1 MFTGIL
7 SLIVFLPL
15 AGVLVDSLL
24 LPSASRVQGL
34 SRYVALAVTLATLAL
49 TIATA
54 VRFDTS
60 ISEPQFVEQYQ
71 WIPFINVEYFFG
83 VDGLSMPMVVLTALL
98 TVAAIFASWRITHRV
113 KEYFIWMLVL
123 ETGVMGVFT
132 SLDMVQFFLFWE
144 VELVPM
150 YLLISIWGSGRR
162 EYSAMKFLI
171 YTVGA
176 SALMLV
182 GILAVGFA
190 AGSFNMIELAE
201 SGADWIPNLFISA
214 ELVFLLIMAAFAVK
228 LPIWPFHT
236 WLPDAHTD
244 APTAVSVMLAG
255 VLLKMGGYGIL
266 RISISLFPEV
276 TDKLA
281 IWLAALGVVNILY
294 GAFVTFQQSDLKRLV
309 AFSSV
314 SHMGFVLLGI
324 ASLGEVG
331 LTGAALQMFTHG
343 TITGL
348 LFFTVGPGVRQG
360 AHPTHPG
367 PRGSGEQDAV
377 HCGGV
382 PYRGAGVSRAA
393 GYLGIRGGTDD
404 IPGGIRRV
412 EGGNGAGGNRDL
424 PVGGVY
430 PLDLAACHVRHP
442 DYSIPAC
449 NGRGGCRRG
458 RGIAADRP
466 DIDSWG
472 LSVLHHGHAK
482 GRSCTDQRSVRRL
495 IRAKANVSR
504 RSISV
509 NARAGPWRS
518 RGHHHPSRPDAQEEG
533 RSGAFV
539 TDWDWGLGGAF
550 AGVVAEG

>member
-15 AGVLVDSLL
+15 AGVLLILL
-24 LPSASRVQGL
+24 LPPSEGGRSRQ
-34 SRYVALAVTLATLAL
+34 VALGVTLATLAL
-49 TIATA
+49 AIITVI
-54 VRFDTS
+54 RFDTS
-60 ISEPQFVEQYQ
+60 VSDPQFVEQYQ

-98 TVAAIFASWRITHRV
+98 SVAAILASWKINYRT

-123 ETGVMGVFT
+123 ETGVMGVFI
-132 SLDMVQFFLFWE
+132 SLDLVQFFLFWE
-144 VELVPM
+144 VELIPM

-190 AGSFNMIELAE
+190 AGSFNMIELAKTG
-201 SGADWIPNLFISA
+201 SDWIPNLFISA
-214 ELVFLLIMAAFAVK
+214 ELAFLLIMAAFAVK

-294 GAFVTFQQSDLKRLV
+294 GAFVTFQQTDLKRLV
-309 AFSSV
+309 AYSSV
-314 SHMGFVLLGI
+314 SHMGFVLLGV
-324 ASLGEVG
+324 ASLNEVG

-348 LFFTVGPGVRQG
+348 LFFLVGLVYDRVHTRHIPDLGGLANRMPFIAAAFLIGGLASLGLPATSGFVAELTIFLGAFQEWRAATVLGVLGIFLSAGYILWTLQRTMYG
-360 AHPTHPG
+360 TPTTRFQHVG
-367 PRGSGEQDAV
+367 DAV
-377 HCGGV
+377 LV
-382 PYRGAGVSRAA
+382 DKAGALLLIAPILIV
-393 GYLGIRGGTDD
+393 
-404 IPGGIRRV
+404 
-412 EGGNGAGGNRDL
+412 
-424 PVGGVY
+424 GVY
-430 PLDLAACHVRHP
+430 PSFITDMLREGIKPISAL
-442 DYSIPAC
+442 Y
-449 NGRGGCRRG
+449 GG
-458 RGIAADRP
+458 
-466 DIDSWG
+466 
-472 LSVLHHGHAK
+472 
-482 GRSCTDQRSVRRL
+482 
-495 IRAKANVSR
+495 
-504 RSISV
+504 
-509 NARAGPWRS
+509 
-518 RGHHHPSRPDAQEEG
+518 
-533 RSGAFV
+533 
-539 TDWDWGLGGAF
+539 
-550 AGVVAEG
+550 

>member
-15 AGVLVDSLL
+15 AGVLLILL
-24 LPSASRVQGL
+24 LPPSEGGRSRQ
-34 SRYVALAVTLATLAL
+34 VALGVTLATLAL
-49 TIATA
+49 AIITVI
-54 VRFDTS
+54 RFDTS
-60 ISEPQFVEQYQ
+60 ISDPQFVEQYQ

-98 TVAAIFASWRITHRV
+98 SVAAILASWKINYRT

-123 ETGVMGVFT
+123 ETGVMGVFV
-132 SLDMVQFFLFWE
+132 SLDLVQFFLFWE
-144 VELVPM
+144 VELIPM

-190 AGSFNMIELAE
+190 AGSFNMIELAKTG
-201 SGADWIPNLFISA
+201 SDWIPNLFISA
-214 ELVFLLIMAAFAVK
+214 ELAFLLIMAAFAVK

-294 GAFVTFQQSDLKRLV
+294 GAFVTFQQTDLKRLV
-309 AFSSV
+309 AYSSV
-314 SHMGFVLLGI
+314 SHMGFVLLGV
-324 ASLGEVG
+324 ASLNEVG

-348 LFFTVGPGVRQG
+348 LFFLVGLIYDRVHTRHIPDLGGLANRMPFIAAAFLIGGLASLGLPATSGFVAELTIFLGTFQEWRLATVLGVLGIFLSAGYILWTLQRTMYG
-360 AHPTHPG
+360 TPTTRFQHVG
-367 PRGSGEQDAV
+367 DAV
-377 HCGGV
+377 LV
-382 PYRGAGVSRAA
+382 DKAGALLLIAPILIV
-393 GYLGIRGGTDD
+393 
-404 IPGGIRRV
+404 
-412 EGGNGAGGNRDL
+412 
-424 PVGGVY
+424 GVY
-430 PLDLAACHVRHP
+430 PSFITDMLKEGVAPISAL
-442 DYSIPAC
+442 Y
-449 NGRGGCRRG
+449 GG
-458 RGIAADRP
+458 
-466 DIDSWG
+466 
-472 LSVLHHGHAK
+472 
-482 GRSCTDQRSVRRL
+482 
-495 IRAKANVSR
+495 
-504 RSISV
+504 
-509 NARAGPWRS
+509 
-518 RGHHHPSRPDAQEEG
+518 
-533 RSGAFV
+533 
-539 TDWDWGLGGAF
+539 
-550 AGVVAEG
+550 

>member
-15 AGVLVDSLL
+15 AGVLLILL
-24 LPSASRVQGL
+24 LPPSEGGRSRQ
-34 SRYVALAVTLATLAL
+34 VALGVTLATLAL
-49 TIATA
+49 AIITVI
-54 VRFDTS
+54 RFDTS
-60 ISEPQFVEQYQ
+60 ISDPQFVEQYQ

-98 TVAAIFASWRITHRV
+98 SVAAILASWKINYRT

-123 ETGVMGVFT
+123 ETGVMGVFI
-132 SLDMVQFFLFWE
+132 SLDLVQFFLFWE
-144 VELVPM
+144 VELIPM

-190 AGSFNMIELAE
+190 AGSFNMIELAKTG
-201 SGADWIPNLFISA
+201 SDWIPNLFISA
-214 ELVFLLIMAAFAVK
+214 ELAFLLIMAAFAVK

-294 GAFVTFQQSDLKRLV
+294 GAFVTFQQTDLKRLV
-309 AFSSV
+309 AYSSV
-314 SHMGFVLLGI
+314 SHMGFVLLGV
-324 ASLGEVG
+324 ASLNEVG

-348 LFFTVGPGVRQG
+348 LFFLVGLVYDRVHTRHIPDLGGLANRMPFIAAAFLIGGLASLGLPATSGFVAELTIFLGTFQEWRAATVLGVLGIFLSAGYILWTLQRTMYG
-360 AHPTHPG
+360 TPTTRFQHVG
-367 PRGSGEQDAV
+367 DAV
-377 HCGGV
+377 LV
-382 PYRGAGVSRAA
+382 DKAGALLLIAPILIV
-393 GYLGIRGGTDD
+393 
-404 IPGGIRRV
+404 
-412 EGGNGAGGNRDL
+412 
-424 PVGGVY
+424 GVY
-430 PLDLAACHVRHP
+430 PSFITDML
-442 DYSIPAC
+442 
-449 NGRGGCRRG
+449 RGGV
-458 RGIAADRP
+458 AP
-466 DIDSWG
+466 
-472 LSVLHHGHAK
+472 
-482 GRSCTDQRSVRRL
+482 
-495 IRAKANVSR
+495 
-504 RSISV
+504 IS
-509 NARAGPWRS
+509 A
-518 RGHHHPSRPDAQEEG
+518 
-533 RSGAFV
+533 
-539 TDWDWGLGGAF
+539 LYGG
-550 AGVVAEG
+550 

>member
-15 AGVLVDSLL
+15 VGVLLILL
-24 LPSASRVQGL
+24 LPPSEGGRSRQ
-34 SRYVALAVTLATLAL
+34 VALGVTLTTLAL
-49 TIATA
+49 AIITVI
-54 VRFDTS
+54 RFDTS
-60 ISEPQFVEQYQ
+60 ISDPQFVEQYQ

-98 TVAAIFASWRITHRV
+98 SVAAILASWKINYRT

-123 ETGVMGVFT
+123 ETGVMGVFI
-132 SLDMVQFFLFWE
+132 SLDLVQFFLFWE
-144 VELVPM
+144 VELIPM

-190 AGSFNMIELAE
+190 AGSFNMIELAKTG
-201 SGADWIPNLFISA
+201 SDWIPNLFISA
-214 ELVFLLIMAAFAVK
+214 ELAFLLIMAAFAVK

-294 GAFVTFQQSDLKRLV
+294 GAFVTFQQTDLKRLV
-309 AFSSV
+309 AYSSV
-314 SHMGFVLLGI
+314 SHMGFVLLGV
-324 ASLGEVG
+324 ASLNEVG

-348 LFFTVGPGVRQG
+348 LFFLVGLVYDRVHTRHIPDLGGLANRMPFIAAAFLIGGLASLGLPATSGFVAELTIFLGTFQEWRAATVLGVLGIFLSAGYILWTLQRTMYG
-360 AHPTHPG
+360 TPTTRFQHVG
-367 PRGSGEQDAV
+367 DAV
-377 HCGGV
+377 LV
-382 PYRGAGVSRAA
+382 DKAGALLLIAPILIV
-393 GYLGIRGGTDD
+393 
-404 IPGGIRRV
+404 
-412 EGGNGAGGNRDL
+412 
-424 PVGGVY
+424 GVY
-430 PLDLAACHVRHP
+430 PSFITDMLREGIKPISAL
-442 DYSIPAC
+442 Y
-449 NGRGGCRRG
+449 GG
-458 RGIAADRP
+458 
-466 DIDSWG
+466 
-472 LSVLHHGHAK
+472 
-482 GRSCTDQRSVRRL
+482 
-495 IRAKANVSR
+495 
-504 RSISV
+504 
-509 NARAGPWRS
+509 
-518 RGHHHPSRPDAQEEG
+518 
-533 RSGAFV
+533 
-539 TDWDWGLGGAF
+539 
-550 AGVVAEG
+550 

>member
-15 AGVLVDSLL
+15 AGVLVILL
-24 LPSASRVQGL
+24 LGERDKHRSKH
-34 SRYVALAVTLATLAL
+34 VALLVTLGTLAL
-49 TIATA
+49 AIAAA

-60 ISEPQFVEQYQ
+60 ISEPQYVEQYQ

-98 TVAAIFASWRITHRV
+98 TVAAIIASWHITHRA

-132 SLDMVQFFLFWE
+132 SLDLVQFFLFWE

-190 AGSFNMIELAE
+190 AGSFNMIELANTG
-201 SGADWIPNLFISA
+201 SDWIPNLFISA

-276 TDKLA
+276 TDNLA
-281 IWLAALGVVNILY
+281 VWLAALGVVNILY

-314 SHMGFVLLGI
+314 SHMGFVLLGV
-324 ASLGEVG
+324 ASLDEVG

-348 LFFTVGPGVRQG
+348 LFFLVGLVYDRVHTRHIPDLGGLANRMPFIAAAFLIGGLASLGLPATSGFVAELTIFLGTFQEWRVATVLGVIG
-360 AHPTHPG
+360 IFL
-367 PRGSGEQDAV
+367 S
-377 HCGGV
+377 
-382 PYRGAGVSRAA
+382 A
-393 GYLGIRGGTDD
+393 GYILWTLQRTMYGTPTTRFQHVGDAGIMDKA
-404 IPGGIRRV
+404 
-412 EGGNGAGGNRDL
+412 GAVL
-424 PVGGVY
+424 LIAPILIVGVY
-430 PLDLAACHVRHP
+430 PSFITDMLREGVAPISAL
-442 DYSIPAC
+442 Y
-449 NGRGGCRRG
+449 GG
-458 RGIAADRP
+458 
-466 DIDSWG
+466 
-472 LSVLHHGHAK
+472 
-482 GRSCTDQRSVRRL
+482 
-495 IRAKANVSR
+495 
-504 RSISV
+504 
-509 NARAGPWRS
+509 
-518 RGHHHPSRPDAQEEG
+518 
-533 RSGAFV
+533 
-539 TDWDWGLGGAF
+539 
-550 AGVVAEG
+550 

>member
-15 AGVLVDSLL
+15 AGALLILL
-24 LPSASRVQGL
+24 LPPAEGGRSRQ
-34 SRYVALAVTLATLAL
+34 VALGVTLATLAL
-49 TIATA
+49 AIITVI
-54 VRFDTS
+54 RFDTS
-60 ISEPQFVEQYQ
+60 VSDPQFVEQYQ

-98 TVAAIFASWRITHRV
+98 SVAAILASWKITYRT

-123 ETGVMGVFT
+123 ETGVMGVFI
-132 SLDMVQFFLFWE
+132 SLDLVQFFLFWE
-144 VELVPM
+144 VELIPM

-190 AGSFNMIELAE
+190 AGSFNMIELAKTG
-201 SGADWIPNLFISA
+201 SDWIPNLFISA
-214 ELVFLLIMAAFAVK
+214 ELAFLLIMAAFAVK

-294 GAFVTFQQSDLKRLV
+294 GAFVTFQQTDLKRLV
-309 AFSSV
+309 AYSSV
-314 SHMGFVLLGI
+314 SHMGFVLLGV
-324 ASLGEVG
+324 ASLNEVG

-348 LFFTVGPGVRQG
+348 LFFLVGLVYDRVHTRHIPDLGGLANRMPFIAAAFLIG
-360 AHPTHPG
+360 GLASLGLPAT
-367 PRGSGEQDAV
+367 SGFVAELTIFLGTFQEW
-377 HCGGV
+377 
-382 PYRGAGVSRAA
+382 RAA
-393 GYLGIRGGTDD
+393 TALGVLGIFLSAGYILWTLQRTMYGTPTTRFQHVGDAGLVD
-404 IPGGIRRV
+404 KA
-412 EGGNGAGGNRDL
+412 GAL
-424 PVGGVY
+424 LLIAPILIVGVY
-430 PLDLAACHVRHP
+430 PSFITDMLREGVAPISAL
-442 DYSIPAC
+442 Y
-449 NGRGGCRRG
+449 GG
-458 RGIAADRP
+458 
-466 DIDSWG
+466 
-472 LSVLHHGHAK
+472 
-482 GRSCTDQRSVRRL
+482 
-495 IRAKANVSR
+495 
-504 RSISV
+504 
-509 NARAGPWRS
+509 
-518 RGHHHPSRPDAQEEG
+518 
-533 RSGAFV
+533 
-539 TDWDWGLGGAF
+539 
-550 AGVVAEG
+550 

>member
-1 MFTGIL
+1 M
-7 SLIVFLPL
+7 
-15 AGVLVDSLL
+15 
-24 LPSASRVQGL
+24 
-34 SRYVALAVTLATLAL
+34 ALAVTLATLVLA
-49 TIATA
+49 IITA
-54 VRFDTS
+54 IRFDTS
-60 ISEPQFVEQYQ
+60 ISDPQFVEQYQ

-98 TVAAIFASWRITHRV
+98 SVAAILASWKINYRT

-123 ETGVMGVFT
+123 ETGVMGVFL
-132 SLDMVQFFLFWE
+132 SLDLVQFFLFWE

-190 AGSFNMIELAE
+190 AGSFNMIELAKTG
-201 SGADWIPNLFISA
+201 SDWIPNLFISA

-276 TDKLA
+276 TDNLA
-281 IWLAALGVVNILY
+281 VWLAALGVVNILY

-314 SHMGFVLLGI
+314 SHMGFVLLGV
-324 ASLGEVG
+324 ASLDEVG

-348 LFFTVGPGVRQG
+348 LFFLVWLVYDRVHTRHIPDLGGLANRMPFIAAAFLIGGLASLGLPATSGFVAELTIFLGTFQEWRVATVLGVIG
-360 AHPTHPG
+360 IFL
-367 PRGSGEQDAV
+367 S
-377 HCGGV
+377 
-382 PYRGAGVSRAA
+382 A
-393 GYLGIRGGTDD
+393 GYILWTLQRTMYGTPTTRFQHVGDAGIMDKA
-404 IPGGIRRV
+404 
-412 EGGNGAGGNRDL
+412 GAVL
-424 PVGGVY
+424 LIAPILIVGVY
-430 PLDLAACHVRHP
+430 PSFITDMLREGVAPISAL
-442 DYSIPAC
+442 Y
-449 NGRGGCRRG
+449 GG
-458 RGIAADRP
+458 
-466 DIDSWG
+466 
-472 LSVLHHGHAK
+472 
-482 GRSCTDQRSVRRL
+482 
-495 IRAKANVSR
+495 
-504 RSISV
+504 
-509 NARAGPWRS
+509 
-518 RGHHHPSRPDAQEEG
+518 
-533 RSGAFV
+533 
-539 TDWDWGLGGAF
+539 
-550 AGVVAEG
+550 

>member
-1 MFTGIL
+1 M
-7 SLIVFLPL
+7 
-15 AGVLVDSLL
+15 
-24 LPSASRVQGL
+24 
-34 SRYVALAVTLATLAL
+34 ALAVTLSTLVLA
-49 TIATA
+49 IITA
-54 VRFDTS
+54 IRFDTS
-60 ISEPQFVEQYQ
+60 ISDPQFVEQYQ

-98 TVAAIFASWRITHRV
+98 SVAAIFASWKINYRT

-123 ETGVMGVFT
+123 ETGVMGVFL
-132 SLDMVQFFLFWE
+132 SLDLVQFFLFWE

-190 AGSFNMIELAE
+190 AGSFNMIELAKTG
-201 SGADWIPNLFISA
+201 SDWIPNLFISA

-276 TDKLA
+276 TDNLA
-281 IWLAALGVVNILY
+281 VWLAALGVVNILY

-314 SHMGFVLLGI
+314 SHMGFVLLGV
-324 ASLGEVG
+324 ASLDEVG
-331 LTGAALQMFTHG
+331 MTGAALQMFTHG

-348 LFFTVGPGVRQG
+348 LFFLVGLVYDRVHTRHIPDLGGLANRMPFIAAAFLIGGLASLGLPATSGFVAELTIFLGTFQEWRVATVLGVIG
-360 AHPTHPG
+360 IFL
-367 PRGSGEQDAV
+367 S
-377 HCGGV
+377 
-382 PYRGAGVSRAA
+382 A
-393 GYLGIRGGTDD
+393 GYILWTLQRTMYGTPTTRFQHVGDAGIMDKA
-404 IPGGIRRV
+404 
-412 EGGNGAGGNRDL
+412 GAVL
-424 PVGGVY
+424 LIAPILIVGVY
-430 PLDLAACHVRHP
+430 PSFITDMLREGVAPISAL
-442 DYSIPAC
+442 Y
-449 NGRGGCRRG
+449 GG
-458 RGIAADRP
+458 
-466 DIDSWG
+466 
-472 LSVLHHGHAK
+472 
-482 GRSCTDQRSVRRL
+482 
-495 IRAKANVSR
+495 
-504 RSISV
+504 
-509 NARAGPWRS
+509 
-518 RGHHHPSRPDAQEEG
+518 
-533 RSGAFV
+533 
-539 TDWDWGLGGAF
+539 
-550 AGVVAEG
+550 